1 MVASEDS
8 GVSSKAVVVVVVV
21 GGAVVVVLVDT
32 VVEEAVEGGLVL
44 TEGTVGS
51 RNPRGTL
58 FWS

>member
-32 VVEEAVEGGLVL
+32 VVEVAVEGGLVL

-58 FWS
+58 SWS

>member
-8 GVSSKAVVVVVVV
+8 GVSSKAVVVVVV
-21 GGAVVVVLVDT
+21 GGAVVVLVDT

>member
-8 GVSSKAVVVVVVV
+8 GVSSKAVVVVV

-32 VVEEAVEGGLVL
+32 VVEVAVEGGLVL

>member
-8 GVSSKAVVVVVVV
+8 GVSSKAVVVVVV
-21 GGAVVVVLVDT
+21 GGAVVVGLVDT
-32 VVEEAVEGGLVL
+32 VVEEEVEGGLVL

>member
-32 VVEEAVEGGLVL
+32 VVEVAVEGGLVL

>member
-21 GGAVVVVLVDT
+21 GGAVVVVVDT

-44 TEGTVGS
+44 TEGTVGN

-58 FWS
+58 LWS

>member
-8 GVSSKAVVVVVVV
+8 GVSSKAVVVVVV

-32 VVEEAVEGGLVL
+32 VVEVAVEGGLVL

>member
-8 GVSSKAVVVVVVV
+8 GVSSKAVVVVVV
-21 GGAVVVVLVDT
+21 GGAVVVVL
-32 VVEEAVEGGLVL
+32 VEGGLVL

>member
-8 GVSSKAVVVVVVV
+8 GVSSKAVVVV

-32 VVEEAVEGGLVL
+32 VVEVAVEGGLVL

>member
-32 VVEEAVEGGLVL
+32 VVEVEGGLVL

-58 FWS
+58 SWS

>member
-8 GVSSKAVVVVVVV
+8 GVSSKAVVVVVV
-21 GGAVVVVLVDT
+21 GWAVVVVLVDT